1 MIGLLAR
8 PPDDRKGANDSTG
21 RWAATVTA
29 IAAVIA
35 PILLGSVGTWARL
48 GLDLCMAC
56 VGTAVVLRFR
66 PVSRVW
72 LIPLTVGL
80 LATLQAIPLPAGLV
94 KTVAPAVYIASSA
107 AGGESRL
114 ASLSVTP
121 HLTGDAASRTLL
133 CLSFVTAI
141 AVVASATAVR
151 ARLAGGLAV
160 SCVILWGLA
169 LAVPVHRVQTRV
181 MLGWVDLRGPL
192 QWWLN
197 PVIAPRETAG
207 FGYHAEAVAGPA
219 TFSMTDWA
227 IGDGFGS
234 YVVSNHFAAGLYL
247 TLPVALA
254 VFLQRFRTLPEPL
267 RIATPLVAFAA
278 AVWTVGVLAQS
289 RAGATSLVLSGLVFM
304 ALAADHKIMR
314 ALAGACSGVWLFAV
328 VCYAATLHGYLEGV
342 GAALPQPL
350 ARKLAEHLNDPRVV
364 AMNVAENL
372 WRQSPLTGWG
382 LGAYG
387 DLYSQNAPGSLVQHY
402 AHNDYGQLLAEG
414 GAVGAGLAVTALGF
428 LAIGV
433 ARTAR
438 LAGHGEGRFLAA
450 GTLAGLCGLAVHSA
464 FDWNLHVPANAFL
477 ACVIVGLA
485 ISTIGCPQSDGPSRL
500 ATHGGLSTTV
510 QILVLTS
517 TALATA
523 WVIRAATSEHAAR
536 GMRVALVA
544 ARADGRAGLQ
554 EATRRELRSAAT
566 RGARQLEWDPWN
578 TGLRLPLDHIT
589 ALLAANPD
597 SDHDGPQP

>member
-1 MIGLLAR
+1 M
-8 PPDDRKGANDSTG
+8 
-21 RWAATVTA
+21 ATVTA
-29 IAAVIA
+29 IATATA
-35 PILLGSVGTWARL
+35 PILLGCVGTWPRL
-48 GLDLCMAC
+48 GLDLCMVC
-56 VGTAVVLRFR
+56 VGTTVILPFR
-66 PVSRVW
+66 PVSRLW
-72 LIPLTVGL
+72 LIPLAVGL
-80 LATLQAIPLPAGLV
+80 LATLQAMALPAGLV
-94 KTVAPAVYIASSA
+94 KTLAPAVYIASSA
-107 AGGESRL
+107 PVGEGRF

-121 HLTGDAASRTLL
+121 HLTGDSASRAFL
-133 CLSFVTAI
+133 CLTFVAAI
-141 AVVASATAVR
+141 ATVARGTAAK
-151 ARLAGGLAV
+151 ARLACGLAV
-160 SCVILWGLA
+160 SCVVLWGLA
-169 LAVPVHRVQTRV
+169 LAVPVQRGQTRV

-197 PVIAPRETAG
+197 PVKAPRETAG

-219 TFSMTDWA
+219 TFPMTDWA

-254 VFLQRFRTLPEPL
+254 VFLQWFRTLPKPL

-289 RAGATSLVLSGLVFM
+289 RAGAASLVLSGLVFM

-328 VCYAATLHGYLEGV
+328 VCYAATLHGYLAGV
-342 GAALPQPL
+342 GKALPPPL
-350 ARKLAEHLNDPRVV
+350 ARKMAEHLNNPRVV

-387 DLYSQNAPGSLVQHY
+387 DLYSQNVPGSLVQHY

-414 GAVGAGLAVTALGF
+414 GAIGAGLAVTALGL

-438 LAGHGEGRFLAA
+438 LERHGEDRFLAA
-450 GTLAGLCGLAVHSA
+450 GTLAGLCGLAMHSA
-464 FDWNLHVPANAFL
+464 FDWNLHVPANVFL

-485 ISTIGCPQSDGPSRL
+485 ISTIGRPQLNDPPRGTLLNEVSN
-500 ATHGGLSTTV
+500 AV

-517 TALATA
+517 IALAA
-523 WVIRAATSEHAAR
+523 VWVTRAATSEHAVR
-536 GMRVALVA
+536 EMRVALVA
-544 ARADGRAGLQ
+544 ARADGPARLQ
-554 EATRRELRSAAT
+554 EATRRKLQAAAT
-566 RGARQLEWDPWN
+566 RGAWQLEWDHWN
-578 TGLRLPLDHIT
+578 TELRLRFDQIT
-589 ALLAANPD
+589 ALLAAKPYSAHNGTKP
-597 SDHDGPQP
+597 